1 MLKPRAK
8 TAVPPEKTMRRR
20 PTQERAQRSVDA
32 IFEATAQIVD
42 HEGLEGLTTNKIAA
56 RAGVSV
62 GTLYQYFPSK
72 EKVLEAMIVAERELV
87 MAELQQI
94 LSDVVSGVVDPL
106 AGVHKRV
113 KLLIETFSTGRNLS
127 PAMIKLAWQMD
138 YVDFLAQAQREGAE
152 RIAVAWAQL
161 ADPTARPLSLSRLFV
176 GTRAVIG
183 VIRSAVLE
191 DSPLLGTQ
199 AFEDELVRLIWS
211 MTRQ

>member
-1 MLKPRAK
+1 MLKARVK
-8 TAVPPEKTMRRR
+8 TAPPPEKTMRKR
-20 PTQERAQRSVDA
+20 PTQARAQRSVEA

-42 HEGLEGLTTNKIAA
+42 NEGLDSLTTNKIAA

-72 EKVLEAMIVAERELV
+72 EMVLEAMIVAERERV
-87 MAELQQI
+87 MDELQQI
-94 LSDVVSGVVDPL
+94 LDEVVSGACDPL
-106 AGVHKRV
+106 VGVRRRV
-113 KLLIETFSTGRNLS
+113 KLLIDTFGIGRNLS
-127 PAMIKLAWQMD
+127 PALVRLAWEMD
-138 YVDFLAQAQREGAE
+138 YADFLAQAQREGAE
-152 RIAVAWAQL
+152 RIAVAWEQL

-199 AFEDELVRLIWS
+199 AFEDELVRLIWN
-211 MTRQ
+211 MTRP

>member
-1 MLKPRAK
+1 MLKARVK
-8 TAVPPEKTMRRR
+8 TAAPPEKTMRKR
-20 PTQERAQRSVDA
+20 PTQARAQRSVEA

-42 HEGLEGLTTNKIAA
+42 NEGLDSLTTNKIAA

-72 EKVLEAMIVAERELV
+72 EMVLEAMIVAERERV
-87 MAELQQI
+87 MDEMQQI
-94 LSDVVSGVVDPL
+94 LDEVVSGACEPL
-106 AGVHKRV
+106 VGVRRRV
-113 KLLIETFSTGRNLS
+113 KLLIDTFGIGRNLS
-127 PAMIKLAWQMD
+127 PALVKLAWEMD
-138 YVDFLAQAQREGAE
+138 YADFLAQAQREGAE
-152 RIAVAWAQL
+152 RIAVAWEQL

-199 AFEDELVRLIWS
+199 AFEDELVRLIWN
-211 MTRQ
+211 MTRP